1 MKRFAVVVVALALG
15 GNAWADVNY
24 YLGKQQAKRDVSQSD
39 AQQGVPP
46 AQRQSPTAPQAPPTD
61 PALLATLQNIADLR
75 ADLDAI
81 NQAADA
87 QAGADQRASLM
98 THLSAAA
105 AHDKK
110 AATASIKKLAAH
122 LITATS
128 GRKKLSAQNAKLARD
143 FHALFNSAHL
153 SATQQQTLL
162 DGVKKILT
170 EAEVTADNADK
181 VVADLKQIAAET
193 Q

>member
-1 MKRFAVVVVALALG
+1 MKLFAVLVVALALG
-15 GNAWADVNY
+15 GKALADVNY
-24 YLGKQQAKRDVSQSD
+24 YLGKQQAKRDVSQND
-39 AQQGVPP
+39 AQQGVTP
-46 AQRQSPTAPQAPPTD
+46 AQPQSPAAPQAPPTD

-110 AATASIKKLAAH
+110 AVTASLKKLAGH

-128 GRKKLSAQNAKLARD
+128 GNKKLTAQNAKLARS
-143 FHALFNSAHL
+143 FHAVFNAAHL
-153 SATQQQTLL
+153 STTQIQTLL
-162 DGVKKILT
+162 DDVEKILT
-170 EAEVTADNADK
+170 GGGVADGDAK
-181 VVADLKQIAAET
+181 TIVADLKQIATET

>member
-1 MKRFAVVVVALALG
+1 MKLFVVLTVLLALG
-15 GNAWADVNY
+15 GKALADVNY
-24 YLGKQQAKRDVSQSD
+24 YLGKQQAKRDVSQND
-39 AQQGVPP
+39 AQQGVTP
-46 AQRQSPTAPQAPPTD
+46 AQPQSPAAPQAPPTD

-87 QAGADQRASLM
+87 EAGADQRASLM

-110 AATASIKKLAAH
+110 ASTASIKKLARH
-122 LITATS
+122 LIAATS
-128 GRKKLSAQNAKLARD
+128 GNKKLSAQNAKLARSL
-143 FHALFNSAHL
+143 HATFNAAHL
-153 SATQQQTLL
+153 STTQIQLLL
-162 DGVKKILT
+162 DGVKNILT
-170 EAEVTADNADK
+170 DAGVAADKADN
-181 VVADLKQIAAET
+181 VIADLKQIAAET

>member
-1 MKRFAVVVVALALG
+1 
-15 GNAWADVNY
+15 
-24 YLGKQQAKRDVSQSD
+24 
-39 AQQGVPP
+39 
-46 AQRQSPTAPQAPPTD
+46 
-61 PALLATLQNIADLR
+61 
-75 ADLDAI
+75 
-81 NQAADA
+81 
-87 QAGADQRASLM
+87 M

-122 LITATS
+122 LIVATS
-128 GRKKLSAQNAKLARD
+128 GNKKMTTQNAKLARD
-143 FHALFNSAHL
+143 FHALLNSAHL

-170 EAEVTADNADK
+170 EAGVADTDADN
-181 VVADLKQIAAET
+181 VIGDLKQIAAET

>member
-1 MKRFAVVVVALALG
+1 MKLFAILVVALALG
-15 GNAWADVNY
+15 GKALADVNY
-24 YLGKQQAKRDVSQSD
+24 DLGKKQAKRDANQND
-39 AQQGVPP
+39 AQQGVTP
-46 AQRQSPTAPQAPPTD
+46 AQPQSPAAPQAPPAD

-87 QAGADQRASLM
+87 QTGADQRASLM

-122 LITATS
+122 LIATTS
-128 GRKKLSAQNAKLARD
+128 GNKKLTAQNAKLARS
-143 FHALFNSAHL
+143 FHAAFNGAHL

-162 DGVKKILT
+162 DGVKKNLT
-170 EAEVTADNADK
+170 DAGVTVDNADN

>member
-1 MKRFAVVVVALALG
+1 MKLFAILVVALALG
-15 GNAWADVNY
+15 GKALADVNY

-39 AQQGVPP
+39 AQQGITPTQPQTP
-46 AQRQSPTAPQAPPTD
+46 AAPSAPPTD
-61 PALLATLQNIADLR
+61 PALVATLQNIADLR

-110 AATASIKKLAAH
+110 AVTASLKKLAGH

-128 GRKKLSAQNAKLARD
+128 GNKKLTAQNAKLARS
-143 FHALFNSAHL
+143 FHAVFNAAHL
-153 SATQQQTLL
+153 STTQIQTLL
-162 DGVKKILT
+162 DDVEKILT
-170 EAEVTADNADK
+170 GGGVADGDAK
-181 VVADLKQIAAET
+181 TIVADLKQIATET